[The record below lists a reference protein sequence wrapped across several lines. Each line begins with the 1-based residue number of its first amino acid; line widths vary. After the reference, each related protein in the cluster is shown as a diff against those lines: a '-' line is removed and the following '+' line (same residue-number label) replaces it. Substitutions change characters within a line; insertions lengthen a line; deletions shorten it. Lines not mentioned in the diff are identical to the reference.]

1 MQNIQRVY
9 MFFEVWVG
17 DVYLGIFG
25 IQMLFKDMYLVEI
38 IKGVEQIEKFM
49 LSLGIISCQR
59 DEEESVR

>member
-49 LSLGIISCQR
+49 LSSGIISCQR